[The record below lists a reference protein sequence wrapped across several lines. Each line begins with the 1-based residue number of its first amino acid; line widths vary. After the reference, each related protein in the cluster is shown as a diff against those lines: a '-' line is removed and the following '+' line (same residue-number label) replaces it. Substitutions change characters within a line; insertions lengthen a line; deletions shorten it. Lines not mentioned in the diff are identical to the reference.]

1 MSNEPFVISDSDEDA
16 EFDRA
21 REYIRELGSRYR
33 SRAPTALNI
42 PPLQTVYPEGYRRME
57 GERVNPEAEAS
68 TSRPA
73 SPRVPESPEVQI
85 FEPIIE
91 PPVIVDLSNGDEE
104 PTPSHAAEPNPIDQ
118 NPPERGEGEE
128 QAPKTQRSEA
138 CVLEFGE
145 DWEEVPIP
153 KYGEG
158 ECSYLKEFDPL
169 HPERLAAFREKYEI
183 PDDVEI
189 ELLLGDRIY
198 YGDDHITVPLMAITE
213 GGLRFPFPKMIRQFL
228 HYYDLGPH
236 QVVVNVFRVLCSV
249 LKLAERYNIPA
260 TVYDVLGIYLVGLSP
275 KFRRYYFAVRNEYD
289 HLIGDLYDFEEH
301 QYNYVTV
308 RGNYTWAPEEPH
320 TWPLNH
326 RRGDPGK
333 PSTP

>member
-1 MSNEPFVISDSDEDA
+1 
-16 EFDRA
+16 
-21 REYIRELGSRYR
+21 
-33 SRAPTALNI
+33 
-42 PPLQTVYPEGYRRME
+42 ME

-158 ECSYLKEFDPL
+158 ECSYLKEFDPQ

-228 HYYDLGPH
+228 H
-236 QVVVNVFRVLCSV
+236 
-249 LKLAERYNIPA
+249 
-260 TVYDVLGIYLVGLSP
+260 
-275 KFRRYYFAVRNEYD
+275 
-289 HLIGDLYDFEEH
+289 
-301 QYNYVTV
+301 
-308 RGNYTWAPEEPH
+308 
-320 TWPLNH
+320 
-326 RRGDPGK
+326 
-333 PSTP
+333 